1 MVSNVLNLTPQ
12 DLAAKLAVF
21 RERYADDAEYRELR
35 ALFPED
41 WPM

>member
-12 DLAAKLAVF
+12 DLAAKLAAF
-21 RERYADDAEYRELR
+21 REQYADDPEYRELR
-35 ALFPED
+35 AIFPED